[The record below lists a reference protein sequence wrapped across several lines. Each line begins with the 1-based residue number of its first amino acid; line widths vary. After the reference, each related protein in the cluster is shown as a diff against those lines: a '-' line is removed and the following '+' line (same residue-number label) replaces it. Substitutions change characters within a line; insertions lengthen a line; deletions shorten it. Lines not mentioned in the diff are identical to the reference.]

1 MEIPGLEEAS
11 RLLGGA
17 VLGPRE
23 LTAALGFDPLAVLPE
38 DERPAVA
45 RIPFGAADL
54 ERARAEGEVLVLR
67 LARDPEAADLERARA
82 EGEVLV
88 LRLARDPEGPLTM
101 LRLAARL
108 DGGLDPKVHKGVG
121 YLLRD
126 EWTIDEQPFA
136 AAETCRT
143 GWWLVRRE
151 PLAGTLNRT
160 YREQDAV
167 LAALGPSLPE
177 RPRRRS
183 AAEIAFDTL
192 CWQRAHG
199 EYLLSRAWDW
209 SRSETIDRGYA
220 SLGEFG
226 PEGLRVIAYSAA
238 VRFGTLGVCPQR

>member
-38 DERPAVA
+38 DERPAIG
-45 RIPFGAADL
+45 RIPFG
-54 ERARAEGEVLVLR
+54 
-67 LARDPEAADLERARA
+67 AADLERARA

-226 PEGLRVIAYSAA
+226 PDGLRVIAYSAA

>member
-67 LARDPEAADLERARA
+67 LARDPE
-82 EGEVLV
+82 
-88 LRLARDPEGPLTM
+88 GPLTM
-101 LRLAARL
+101 LRLAPRL

-143 GWWLVRRE
+143 GWWLVRSE
-151 PLAGTLNRT
+151 SLAGTLNRT

-192 CWQRAHG
+192 CCQRAHG

-238 VRFGTLGVCPQR
+238 VRFGTLGVCPQRWRIATPDPGLVVEPAA